1 MTVNGRVALDTVL
14 NDCAPLLEV
23 LCGEVSGEVS
33 VADVVIYDRSDD
45 VSPLSG
51 RVVALGVGLSKP
63 GDMVTA
69 VRDLGQ
75 RGGRC
80 LVVRAGGP
88 VADAVADAVAE
99 CGVVLLGLMGGA
111 SWLRLAELLR
121 MVLTSADPATAVGV
135 SGRSPEGE
143 LFTTA
148 NAIAALL
155 DAPVTIEDR
164 QSRVLAF
171 SGRQREADHSRIDTI
186 LGRRVPEPY
195 RQVLEQRGV
204 FRRVYREEGPVFV
217 EPVELTAEEVGLP
230 RAVVAVRAGSEILG
244 SIWVAVPGPLSA
256 ERSCALSEASRVVAR
271 QLLRLRAG
279 VDVER
284 RARAAVVGTAL
295 GGTEG
300 AAYAARSLGL
310 AQEPVAVLA
319 AAPVDA
325 VGTGSDGGADAV
337 RLAGL
342 QQLGDSLAV
351 HLGAVHPRA
360 AVAVV
365 GDVVYGL
372 LPVSEPGAAGERTAA
387 RIAAGFLDR
396 MGELGGMVIGVG
408 SPAGDLRGLAR
419 SRSGA
424 DRALRVLSAAGRGRR
439 VAGISAL
446 WAEASL
452 LELGDLLSDRGDLPS
467 GAVSRLADYDR
478 HHQTQLLPTLRAWL
492 DAFGNVIAAAERL
505 YVHPNTFRYRL
516 HRAAEVGQLDLDN
529 ADDRF
534 AAMLELR
541 LTPSG

>member
-1 MTVNGRVALDTVL
+1 MKVEEGIGLDTVL
-14 NDCAPLLEV
+14 DDCAPSLEV
-23 LCGEVSGEVS
+23 MCGAVGARVS
-33 VADVVIYDRSDD
+33 VVDVVIYDRCDEL
-45 VSPLSG
+45 SPLPA
-51 RVVALGVGLSKP
+51 RVVALGVGLSEP
-63 GDMVTA
+63 GDVA
-69 VRDLGQ
+69 AALRDLGL

-80 LVVRAGGP
+80 LVVRATGP
-88 VADAVADAVAE
+88 VAAQVAE
-99 CGVVLLGLMGGA
+99 AVSDCGVVLLGLRAGT
-111 SWLRLAELLR
+111 SWLRLVELLR
-121 MVLTSADPATAVGV
+121 AVLTSAGPASEAEV
-135 SGRSPEGE
+135 SLGSPDGE

-217 EPVELTAEEVGLP
+217 EPVQLTADEVGLP
-230 RAVVAVRAGSEILG
+230 RAVVAVRAGGEILG
-244 SIWVAVPGPLSA
+244 SIWVAVPGPLNA
-256 ERSCALSEASRVVAR
+256 ERSHALIEASRVVAL

-284 RARAAVVGTAL
+284 RVRAALVSTAL

-300 AAYAARSLGL
+300 AASAARSLGL
-310 AQEPVAVLA
+310 GKETVVVLA

-325 VGTGSDGGADAV
+325 AGPRSGGAYAG

-342 QQLGDSLAV
+342 QQLGDALAV

-365 GDVVYGL
+365 GDAVYGL
-372 LPVSEPGAAGERTAA
+372 LPVSDPGAAGERIAA

-396 MGELGGMVIGVG
+396 TGDLARMVIGVG
-408 SPAGDLRGLAR
+408 SPADDLRGLAR

-424 DRALRVLSAAGRGRR
+424 DRALRVLSTAGRGRR
-439 VAGISAL
+439 VAGISTL

-452 LELGDLLSDRGDLPS
+452 LELGDLLTDRGELPR
-467 GAVSRLADYDR
+467 GAVARLAEHDR
-478 HHQTQLLPTLRAWL
+478 DHQTQLLPTLRAWL
-492 DAFGNVIAAAERL
+492 DAFGNVIAAADRL

-516 HRAAEVGQLDLDN
+516 HRAAEVGKLDLDDT
-529 ADDRF
+529 DDRF